1 MTAVDEPSVDSRAAV
16 GRLDGETSLRIR
28 STSQLV
34 GEAVRLF
41 RSQVPECVASGLV
54 DMSTG
59 MLLAVDTLDDHPSEV
74 LDLLAAATFD
84 LFQGRNVVMIEDI
97 FKARRGVQ
105 EDRHYF
111 QEILINSDHLVHV
124 FLRSAVNQDIVAVV
138 VCRKSAN
145 TGMLFAQARIV
156 MKHLDAGLDG

>member
-1 MTAVDEPSVDSRAAV
+1 MTAVEESSV
-16 GRLDGETSLRIR
+16 R

-34 GEAVRLF
+34 SDAVRQF
-41 RSQVPECVASGLV
+41 RSQVPDCIASGLV

-59 MLLAVDTLDDHPSEV
+59 MLLAADTLDDHPGEV

-111 QEILINSDHLVHV
+111 QEILVHSDNMVHV
-124 FLRSAVNQDIVAVV
+124 FLRSAGNQDIVAVV
-138 VCRKSAN
+138 VCRKNAN
-145 TGMLFAQARIV
+145 TGMLFAQARLI
-156 MKHLDAGLDG
+156 MKQLDAGLAG

>member
-1 MTAVDEPSVDSRAAV
+1 MTAVEEPSV
-16 GRLDGETSLRIR
+16 R

-34 GEAVRLF
+34 SDAVKQF
-41 RSQVPECVASGLV
+41 RSQVPECIASGLV

-59 MLLAVDTLDDHPSEV
+59 MLLAADTLDDHPSEV

-105 EDRHYF
+105 DDRHYF
-111 QEILINSDHLVHV
+111 QEILVHSDNLVHV
-124 FLRSAVNQDIVAVV
+124 FLRSTGNQDIVAVV
-138 VCRKSAN
+138 VCRKMAN
-145 TGMLFAQARIV
+145 TGMLFAQARLI
-156 MKHLDAGLDG
+156 MKQLDAGLAG

>member
-1 MTAVDEPSVDSRAAV
+1 MTAVDEPSVDSRAVV
-16 GRLDGETSLRIR
+16 GRLDGGTSLGIR

-34 GEAVRLF
+34 SEAVRLF

-111 QEILINSDHLVHV
+111 QEILVHSDNLVHV
-124 FLRSAVNQDIVAVV
+124 FLRSSVNQDIVAVA

-145 TGMLFAQARIV
+145 VGMLFAQARIV